1 MFYES
6 KNSSSTDLPRVE
18 IGQDFTFPPH
28 FHSSYELI
36 VVTAGEMTVEVD
48 KNQYNVAKGNAVL
61 VFPNQAHSLTSVGR
75 SEHVLCIFSPRVVKA
90 FNNFVADKIPDNPV
104 FKPDGFY
111 VDRLATLYFDNSL
124 IEAKGVLYSICAQFA
139 KTAKYADRP
148 QKNEN
153 LLMNIFAFVESNYA
167 GDCSLDVLARATAYS
182 SVYLSRYFKQ
192 YTGISYTDHVNRYR
206 VNEAVYLINNTDK
219 KFLEIAFE
227 CGFNSIRN
235 FNRKF
240 KEVTG
245 TTPNEYRRGDVS
257 VK

>member
-18 IGQDFTFPPH
+18 IGQDFTFPSH

-36 VVTAGEMTVEVD
+36 VVTSGHMTVGVD
-48 KNQYNVAKGNAVL
+48 KNQYNLTAGDAVL
-61 VFPNQAHSLTSVGR
+61 VFPNQAHSLTSCGR

-90 FNNFVADKIPDNPV
+90 FNNLVADKIPDTPL
-104 FKPDGFY
+104 FRPSKFY
-111 VDRLATLYFDNSL
+111 VERLTELYLDNSL
-124 IEAKGVLYSICAQFA
+124 IEAKGVLYSLCAQFG
-139 KTAKYADRP
+139 KSVKYRERT
-148 QKNEN
+148 QRSEN
-153 LLMNIFAFVESNYA
+153 LLMKIFSFVENGYA
-167 GDCSLDVLARATAYS
+167 GDCSLEALARYTAYS
-182 SVYLSRYFKQ
+182 TVYLSRYFKQ

-227 CGFNSIRN
+227 CGFNSVRN

-245 TTPNEYRRGDVS
+245 MTPNEYRQGGVS
-257 VK
+257 VQ